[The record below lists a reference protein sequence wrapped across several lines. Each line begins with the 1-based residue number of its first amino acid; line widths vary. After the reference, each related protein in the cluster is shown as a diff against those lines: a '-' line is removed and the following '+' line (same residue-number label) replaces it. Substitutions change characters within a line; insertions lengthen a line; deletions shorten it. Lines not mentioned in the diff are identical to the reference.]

1 MKEEILKLTKEM
13 VAVPSVNSTTGEKE
27 IGIFIEK
34 YLRNIPYFKKH
45 PELVVIQKLK
55 NDTLER
61 RNVFA
66 LLRGE
71 KEINPNTIIFHG
83 HTDTVGVE
91 DYGTL
96 QRYAFDCER
105 LKQVMGELELSDEV
119 RKDLE
124 SGDYLFGRG
133 ACDMKSG
140 DAVFMVLVR
149 HIAEHISDFSG
160 NILLS
165 FNPVEENLHTGIIE
179 GIEMI
184 ETFRKEYQLHY
195 VLAVNNDYI
204 CPMYPGDTNRYIY
217 TGVGGKLLPCF
228 FIQGQETHVGQCFEG
243 YDPTL
248 IAADLAAEISYNTEF
263 CDEYQGEYSLPPV
276 ELKLKDLKGWYN
288 VQTAKE
294 AFVYFNYFVH
304 KAEIE
309 EVVEKF
315 SDAAW
320 NAVKASMERMN
331 ERYRRFCT
339 LSGKQYT
346 PIENTWE
353 FMTYQSLYET
363 ASKKC
368 EGMETLLW
376 KKTKELIE
384 KNTDKREIPISIIRF
399 LLEKSGI
406 YHPVIVLYFGAPYC
420 PHNTLCKERDEDAMV
435 LEKIRETAAEI
446 EKECSVHYELCHFFP
461 SLSDS
466 SYLAI
471 DDSENSIT
479 CLKANF
485 PQMDQL
491 YPLPLSTMKNLGIP
505 AVNFGVYGKDAHKWT
520 ERLYMPYSFEVLPK
534 LLQKTIEKFL

>member
-96 QRYAFDCER
+96 QQYAFDCER

-140 DAVFMVLVR
+140 DAVFLVLVR

-263 CDEYQGEYSLPPV
+263 CDEYQGEYSLPTV
-276 ELKLKDLKGWYN
+276 ALKLKDLKGWYN

-420 PHNTLCKERDEDAMV
+420 PHNTLRKERDEDAMV

>member
-96 QRYAFDCER
+96 QQYAFDCER

-140 DAVFMVLVR
+140 DAVFLVLVR

-276 ELKLKDLKGWYN
+276 ALKLKDLKGWYN

-420 PHNTLCKERDEDAMV
+420 PHNTLRKERDEDAMV